1 LEVSTETSS
10 CNTVGI
16 GNLIFDD
23 NKIKIC
29 ITDDVTTP
37 VMAEFLSAKYFI
49 SIASETIFSEADTS
63 ENKQDKYTMIT
74 LNETSI
80 TLSQERM

>member
-1 LEVSTETSS
+1 
-10 CNTVGI
+10 
-16 GNLIFDD
+16 
-23 NKIKIC
+23 
-29 ITDDVTTP
+29 
-37 VMAEFLSAKYFI
+37 MAEFLSAKYFI

-80 TLSQERM
+80 ILSQKRM